1 MDAFKSKFEEIHGES
16 VRFALRDEDPPK
28 KTKIGYKVFFVKD
41 GKLYP
46 PMVANPGGA
55 DTPVGVWLNAD
66 IGVQAPD
73 SKTGRKQV
81 KAGGKGTQGGSGSL
95 SFRPGWHLGEIPL
108 ATQFDRVNPE
118 TGEKEL
124 FPENFVWAECEIAA
138 DVDYQEEAMSYGY
151 TENGKFRHSYAGL
164 PRVPENG
171 YYKYRTNPNPDTVPW
186 LITGAMKV
194 THFLSDDE
202 VNEILAQHGIA
213 PKQRVGGNKTLADLG
228 LEEVEE
234 NLRKAGPE
242 SERFDEK
249 KSDIRFSPREIE
261 KNAFEKNKYYDR
273 QLDKWNDLEDGTRV
287 KVGDLNTGSAL
298 NRVGFPAAGMWFDV
312 GKIKKAMNKHDDHLT
327 VTILK
332 QIPQLLSNPI
342 AITEYKGP
350 DGDIHNTATVYGL
363 IMPDGKTPIAVGVMM
378 EKYRDGGMII
388 NKIRTVHAR
397 SNAVITDDNV
407 LYLNEDKKRTR
418 EWFQVCGI
426 SVPLEGSKFGLIR
439 TITYV
444 DSKSQPP
451 SVKKSDRETDV
462 PDARTLLSNALVS
475 AAQNDVERQRL
486 SDYQAKIETMN
497 AAQARLEELNAEIH
511 SMTFTKGKRDTARL
525 RALQDEQVQLR
536 NRINN
541 YDKQLLRLEASTPLQ
556 RVVEEEKR
564 KAVRK
569 VREKTAEKLEQ
580 LADRRESRDLRE
592 KIKRIRDDFQKR
604 LFQGNERTHIPQ
616 ALVNGVIDICEA
628 IDPTTNTTLMVRRT
642 DANGRILYSEKT
654 HRPLYRKAEK
664 GEFTE
669 AEIEAGLKDGSLRMF
684 GAPQQ
689 ERYRSGLEAL
699 SSLRSAYEDLKN
711 SNDTDLSTE
720 FKAEFAERIGD
731 LAAAIGMTP
740 LRDMNRLQLEDV
752 YNVLSDLRHMVM
764 NAKKQIGTARAIAN
778 YEVVQNIIAN
788 MRDVKSRKLTTGK
801 VGSFFRDWMTNP
813 VRAVRELTGFDENA
827 ELTRLIMDFV
837 EGQRKGDIF
846 SMNAHKKFE
855 ALQTGKNRKL
865 FRNAVEKPFN
875 FGLKD
880 VDGKPLKIS
889 KMQAMQ
895 ILLTYERET
904 LNANRRHLSTNIYDL

>member
-1 MDAFKSKFEEIHGES
+1 MIPD
-16 VRFALRDEDPPK
+16 
-28 KTKIGYKVFFVKD
+28 
-41 GKLYP
+41 
-46 PMVANPGGA
+46 
-55 DTPVGVWLNAD
+55 AD
-66 IGVQAPD
+66 IAARDILPYNEITD
-73 SKTGRKQV
+73 RK
-81 KAGGKGTQGGSGSL
+81 KYEYL
-95 SFRPGWHLGEIPL
+95 LD
-108 ATQFDRVNPE
+108 QFDSSGWDGRPVVVIDNANE
-118 TGEKEL
+118 GYLGLTGSHR
-124 FPENFVWAECEIAA
+124 IAA
-138 DVDYQEEAMSYGY
+138 AKEAEIDVPAIIIPNNDDTVRLYDAKDDYDRAMIADELA
-151 TENGKFRHSYAGL
+151 ENGVISRA
-164 PRVPENG
+164 
-171 YYKYRTNPNPDTVPW
+171 
-186 LITGAMKV
+186 A
-194 THFLSDDE
+194 
-202 VNEILAQHGIA
+202 
-213 PKQRVGGNKTLADLG
+213 ADLIIREAD
-228 LEEVEE
+228 LDEE
-234 NLRKAGPE
+234 NAGVPY
-242 SERFDEK
+242 DQQL
-249 KSDIRFSPREIE
+249 
-261 KNAFEKNKYYDR
+261 KY
-273 QLDKWNDLEDGTRV
+273 
-287 KVGDLNTGSAL
+287 
-298 NRVGFPAAGMWFDV
+298 
-312 GKIKKAMNKHDDHLT
+312 
-327 VTILK
+327 
-332 QIPQLLSNPI
+332 
-342 AITEYKGP
+342 
-350 DGDIHNTATVYGL
+350 
-363 IMPDGKTPIAVGVMM
+363 
-378 EKYRDGGMII
+378 
-388 NKIRTVHAR
+388 
-397 SNAVITDDNV
+397 
-407 LYLNEDKKRTR
+407 
-418 EWFQVCGI
+418 
-426 SVPLEGSKFGLIR
+426 
-439 TITYV
+439 
-444 DSKSQPP
+444 
-451 SVKKSDRETDV
+451 SDRETDV
-462 PDARTLLSNALVS
+462 PDARTLLSNALLT
-475 AAQNDVERQRL
+475 AAQSDVERKRL
-486 SDYQAKIETMN
+486 TDYQAKIETMN
-497 AAQARLEELNAEIH
+497 TAQSRLAELNAEIH

-525 RALQDEQVQLR
+525 RELQDEQVQLR

-740 LRDMNRLQLEDV
+740 LRDMTRLQLEDV